1 MHQWDRALP
10 KQYVYFNRI
19 EITMKTTL
27 QALLISLIMVAIY
40 SCEKQEVGYLRTQ
53 DVSYT
58 PDSLVVKARLDPED
72 ANDAKIMKYEI
83 PWQSQEI
90 EGVQGTSPITYAI
103 KSIRTDEG
111 NVPMDIAAQFK
122 MVRKGVVQIPF
133 DHKIPIGRY
142 SIGITIKNVNRIVD
156 KDSIFTVIVQ

>member
-1 MHQWDRALP
+1 MHQRDRALP

-27 QALLISLIMVAIY
+27 QALLISLIIAVIF

-58 PDSLVVKARLDPED
+58 PDSLVIKARLDPED

-111 NVPMDIAAQFK
+111 NAPADIASQFK
-122 MVRKGVVQIPF
+122 MVRKGVVQISF
-133 DHKIPIGRY
+133 DHTIPIGRY
-142 SIGITIKNVNRIVD
+142 SIGITIRNINRVVD

>member
-1 MHQWDRALP
+1 MHQRDRALI

-27 QALLISLIMVAIY
+27 QALLISLIIAVIF

-103 KSIRTDEG
+103 KSIRTDAG
-111 NVPMDIAAQFK
+111 NAPMDIASQFK
-122 MVRKGVVQIPF
+122 IVRKGVVQIPF
-133 DHKIPIGRY
+133 DHTIPIGRY
-142 SIGITIKNVNRIVD
+142 TIGIMIRNVNRVVD